1 MKCPAGGDYC
11 GPEREFIA
19 PPRWELYF
27 IDATVKDIASPRGG
41 LRIGRRRSLTV
52 EVVTGS
58 FEADNV
64 EGEAEAEHKNVEVE
78 KESIGQSPRAASVC
92 VVGDNRTDAPV
103 YPWRDEGAF
112 L

>member
-1 MKCPAGGDYC
+1 M
-11 GPEREFIA
+11 
-19 PPRWELYF
+19 
-27 IDATVKDIASPRGG
+27 KDIASPRGG
-41 LRIGRRRSLTV
+41 MRIGRRRFLTV
-52 EVVTGS
+52 KVETGS

-64 EGEAEAEHKNVEVE
+64 EGEAESVEAEHKNVEVE
-78 KESIGQSPRAASVC
+78 KESIVQSPRAASVC

>member
-1 MKCPAGGDYC
+1 MIIAGPGESSLRRRA
-11 GPEREFIA
+11 G
-19 PPRWELYF
+19 ELHF

-92 VVGDNRTDAPV
+92 VVGDN
-103 YPWRDEGAF
+103 
-112 L
+112 